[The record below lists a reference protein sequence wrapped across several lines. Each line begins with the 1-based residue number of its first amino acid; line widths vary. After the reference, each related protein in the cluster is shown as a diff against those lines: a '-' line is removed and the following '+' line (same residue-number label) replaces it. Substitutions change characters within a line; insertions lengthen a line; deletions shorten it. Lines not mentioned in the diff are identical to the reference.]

1 VQHQKGAVNYSLA
14 VGRNIGQVVNG
25 FVKRG
30 KGVDVEAKL
39 NANRFKVVDYTLTRK
54 MLGAVESHVLQKMCQ
69 TVLVILLKYCTYILG
84 NKKFCALLGF
94 GVLPNVVG

>member
-1 VQHQKGAVNYSLA
+1 
-14 VGRNIGQVVNG
+14 
-25 FVKRG
+25 
-30 KGVDVEAKL
+30 
-39 NANRFKVVDYTLTRK
+39 